1 MATIATLNSTAL
13 ESMHLEFHVQSDFS
27 RQEPYYQRLLPHLD
41 QEISHLLPGG
51 TQISIDLML
60 VRIELQDA
68 YIDQLR
74 EYAWQYL
81 MYLPRVRA
89 AAKIDLYWNQWMSE
103 VNPHSL
109 LPEGSE
115 LNGEYCGGIHL
126 VDM

>member
-1 MATIATLNSTAL
+1 
-13 ESMHLEFHVQSDFS
+13 MHLEFHVQSDFS
-27 RQEPYYQRLLPHLD
+27 RQEPYYQRLLPRLD
-41 QEISHLLPGG
+41 REISRLLPGG
-51 TQISIDLML
+51 TQISIDLAL
-60 VRIELQDA
+60 VRIEPQDA

-115 LNGEYCGGIHL
+115 PNGEYCGGIHL